1 MPVALS
7 TPRRNWLTIAL
18 LVSVAL
24 AIWLPRAFSLDKF
37 TTTDEVVW
45 LWRSANFYYSLGQRD
60 FAATSFNR
68 SPGVVTM
75 WVETG
80 AFLLDFPQY
89 RGFGQGW
96 LDKYALFEALAHAKG
111 VEPHD
116 LLVTSRQLM
125 VLLNTALLAICF
137 LYARKL
143 FGNWPALVGFL
154 LIAFDPFHSAITRL
168 AHLDGPMGSFSFL
181 SLLAFL
187 GYVHAGRRTRDLLI
201 SAAAAG
207 LAILA
212 KIPGFILIPT
222 VGLIAL
228 WDFWGRRRETL
239 APGGSQASA
248 WLKGLIEPL
257 AIWGVVLLV
266 TIIVF
271 FPAMWVKPVQ
281 TLQTLALSPIRF
293 AERVVDKTPSA
304 AGDQA
309 EEQVEASAKIASQ
322 PLDYLLR
329 YPKRYLWRIT
339 PLILVGLLLAAV
351 TYLTKTGLLAEVQ
364 VRKAVLSLLLYVLLY
379 TVFMT
384 IPPKTSEKYYLPVY
398 AALDLVAGIG
408 WYVAFDWA
416 KRFVPS
422 RLRLPALI
430 MAVTGLVL
438 LQAAFALRTFPYYV
452 TYFNPLLGGNRR
464 ADQSLMLGSGEG
476 LDLAADY
483 LNQKPGAEDLKVMSW
498 YGVGP
503 FSYYFDGEVVS
514 LYGSKAWNAAQI
526 ARLQEA
532 DYLVVYVN
540 QWKRKL
546 PIGLFAWLDG
556 LEPEQRIRFDGIEL
570 ARIYNV
576 KSFPAEMFPAQP

>member
-1 MPVALS
+1 MPAQLS
-7 TPRRNWLTIAL
+7 SPRRLWLTIAL
-18 LVSVAL
+18 LVIVAL
-24 AIWLPRAFSLDKF
+24 AIWLPRAFSLDRF
-37 TTTDEVVW
+37 IATDEVVW

-75 WVETG
+75 WVETA
-80 AFLLDFPQY
+80 AFLLDFPEY

-96 LDKYALFEALAHAKG
+96 LNKYALFEALTHAKG
-111 VEPHD
+111 IQPHD

-125 VLLNTALLAICF
+125 VLLNTALLAIGF
-137 LYARKL
+137 LYARRL
-143 FGNWPALVGFL
+143 FGDWPALVGFL

-168 AHLDGPMGSFSFL
+168 AHLDGPMGSFSLL

-187 GYVHAGRRTRDLLI
+187 SYLHAGRRTRDLLI

-228 WDFWGRRRETL
+228 WDFWQGRREAQALTG
-239 APGGSQASA
+239 AKASA
-248 WLKGLIEPL
+248 WLKGLIKPM
-257 AIWGVVLLV
+257 AIWGLVVLA
-266 TIIVF
+266 TIFVF
-271 FPAMWVKPVQ
+271 FPAMWVKPVE
-281 TLQTLALSPIRF
+281 TIRMLALSPLLT
-293 AERVVDKTPSA
+293 AERVVDKTPT
-304 AGDQA
+304 AGSEQA
-309 EEQVEASAKIASQ
+309 EEQVEISAKISNQ
-322 PLDYLLR
+322 PIDYLLR

-339 PLILVGLLLAAV
+339 PLILAGLLLAVAA
-351 TYLTKTGLLAEVQ
+351 YLSKTGVLAELLA
-364 VRKAVLSLLLYVLLY
+364 RKAVLGLLIYVVIY

-398 AALDLVAGIG
+398 AILDLMAGIG
-408 WYVAFDWA
+408 WYAAFDWA
-416 KRFVPS
+416 KKFVPS
-422 RLRLPALI
+422 RLRTLALI
-430 MAVTGLVL
+430 TAVAGLVL
-438 LQAAFALRTFPYYV
+438 LQAALALRAFPYYV
-452 TYFNPLLGGNRR
+452 TYFNPLLGGSRR
-464 ADQSLMLGSGEG
+464 ANQSLMLGSGEG
-476 LDLAADY
+476 LDLAAEY
-483 LNQKPGAEDLKVMSW
+483 LNGKPDAENLKVMSW

-503 FSYYFDGEVVS
+503 FSYYFDGEAVP

-526 ARLQEA
+526 AKLQEM

-546 PIGLFAWLDG
+546 PVGLFAWLDG
-556 LEPEQRIRFDGIEL
+556 VGPEHRVWYDGIEL

-576 KSFPAEMFPAQP
+576 KSFPPEMFSAEP